1 MICHGPREGLHHN
14 AIISPCLHKYF
25 QNDNA
30 AAEHCVPPPEQMC
43 TEKRGRTGKKAWHKS
58 KARAKRLI
66 IFQQKQV
73 RMVGLHLY
81 TLPFV
86 RSTHYCPSI
95 NGDIKKLWQIPQ
107 VSYHW
112 ERDQPKQA
120 EQGWA
125 FQPEALEDFTVFMWQ
140 RFGLSLHRASTQ
152 SQNAETGYCHS

>member
-1 MICHGPREGLHHN
+1 M
-14 AIISPCLHKYF
+14 
-25 QNDNA
+25 
-30 AAEHCVPPPEQMC
+30 PPPELMLC
-43 TEKRGRTGKKAWHKS
+43 GEKRGKKEKEEKKKTWYKS

-66 IFQQKQV
+66 IFQQK
-73 RMVGLHLY
+73 RARTVGLHLY

-86 RSTHYCPSI
+86 RTHSYCPRI

-125 FQPEALEDFTVFMWQ
+125 FQPEALEDFAVFMWQ
-140 RFGLSLHRASTQ
+140 SLGLDFHCTSLRYSPKAQ
-152 SQNAETGYCHS
+152 RR